1 MQLSSLL
8 RPEQVKKY
16 WRRTRASLEEELFK
30 IYDADLKHQLYNG
43 GSRGQVYLPVNY
55 EGLNGDHVY
64 ENELAELFAAGVH
77 SEAVASRVVDD
88 LKGLGW
94 KTESYV
100 EDGCMVINLE
110 V

>member
-43 GSRGQVYLPVNY
+43 GSRGRVYCPVC
-55 EGLNGDHVY
+55 GRL
-64 ENELAELFAAGVH
+64 L
-77 SEAVASRVVDD
+77 SSRPMR
-88 LKGLGW
+88 GW
-94 KTESYV
+94 TE
-100 EDGCMVINLE
+100 
-110 V
+110 